1 LSLLAVRNL
10 HKSFGGIAAVAG
22 IGFAV
27 GEGEAVAVI
36 GPNGAGKTTC
46 FHLIGGQLRP
56 DAGSIRLAG
65 REIAGSSPH
74 RLFRLGI
81 GRTFQVAAAFR
92 SMTARE
98 HVQLAIL
105 ARRRKLMAAWT
116 PVAAR
121 HRDEA
126 ERLLERVGLAAEAE
140 RAAGELSYADLK
152 RLELATVLA
161 GEPRLLL
168 ADEPTAGI
176 ASAERHQL
184 IALLLAIVSERGIGL
199 LFTEH
204 DMDVVFG
211 HADRVIVLHRGR
223 IAAAGTPES
232 VRDDPLVRD
241 IYLGASMTEG
251 PAERAEC

>member
-1 LSLLAVRNL
+1 
-10 HKSFGGIAAVAG
+10 
-22 IGFAV
+22 V

-46 FHLIGGQLRP
+46 FHLIGGQLRA
-56 DAGSIRLAG
+56 DAGSIRLMG

-74 RLFRLGI
+74 RRFRLGI

-92 SMTARE
+92 SMTVRE

-105 ARRRKLMAAWT
+105 ARRRGLMAAWT
-116 PVAAR
+116 PVAGRYGDDADR
-121 HRDEA
+121 LV
-126 ERLLERVGLAAEAE
+126 ERIGLAAA
-140 RAAGELSYADLK
+140 RNRTAGELSYADLK

-176 ASAERHQL
+176 AAAERQRL
-184 IALLLAIVSERGIGL
+184 ITLLIEVVGERGIGL

-211 HADRVIVLHRGR
+211 HARRVIVFHRGR
-223 IAAAGTPES
+223 IAAEGTPEA
-232 VRDDPLVRD
+232 VRDDRLVRE
-241 IYLGASMTEG
+241 IYLGTSM
-251 PAERAEC
+251 AEAAAGEPRC